1 MATISSPGV
10 GSGLDV
16 KSIVS
21 QLVEL
26 EKRPL
31 TQVQLRTTAAQA
43 RLSVVGQIKSQLAAL
58 DDSLRALT
66 LGSTYQAM
74 SVKSSA
80 EAVRGSASSTA
91 LEGQYN
97 VTVSQI
103 AQGQVAR
110 SAVLNGSVPVG
121 SGTLTIETGQWD
133 SGPVF
138 TPQGSALTINVTAT
152 DKLAD
157 IAKKINDANGAVR
170 AVVVNDT
177 GGQRLVLRA
186 TGTGVNA
193 GFRVQVAD
201 GDGTNTDNNG
211 LSRLGYDPAAGT
223 FGLTQTQAA
232 QDTVATVDGV
242 SVTSSNRTIANV
254 IPGVTLEVSAVTSQP
269 AVVDVARDGQA
280 VRKAVEGFVSAYNQL
295 NQLLSEALKYDPQ
308 TGNAGPMQG
317 DTTMVTLQG
326 ALRRL
331 IGAVGPG
338 VGDLK
343 RWSDLGV
350 QLGRDGNLSLNGAKL
365 DAALAD
371 PAAVKNLLANTDGP
385 VKGLAVQL
393 RDFTGG
399 ALASGGRMSLKT
411 QAIEGDIKR
420 LQEQAKRINEKAA
433 RSEERLLAQ
442 YARLDTT
449 LSQFNA
455 LNQYVTQQVAQWNKA
470 GNR

>member
-1 MATISSPGV
+1 MGRRYARRSKGSS
-10 GSGLDV
+10 
-16 KSIVS
+16 
-21 QLVEL
+21 
-26 EKRPL
+26 
-31 TQVQLRTTAAQA
+31 
-43 RLSVVGQIKSQLAAL
+43 
-58 DDSLRALT
+58 
-66 LGSTYQAM
+66 
-74 SVKSSA
+74 
-80 EAVRGSASSTA
+80 VRITSST
-91 LEGQYN
+91 
-97 VTVSQI
+97 
-103 AQGQVAR
+103 
-110 SAVLNGSVPVG
+110 
-121 SGTLTIETGQWD
+121 
-133 SGPVF
+133 
-138 TPQGSALTINVTAT
+138 
-152 DKLAD
+152 
-157 IAKKINDANGAVR
+157 
-170 AVVVNDT
+170 
-177 GGQRLVLRA
+177 
-186 TGTGVNA
+186 
-193 GFRVQVAD
+193 
-201 GDGTNTDNNG
+201 
-211 LSRLGYDPAAGT
+211 
-223 FGLTQTQAA
+223 
-232 QDTVATVDGV
+232 
-242 SVTSSNRTIANV
+242 
-254 IPGVTLEVSAVTSQP
+254 
-269 AVVDVARDGQA
+269 
-280 VRKAVEGFVSAYNQL
+280 
-295 NQLLSEALKYDPQ
+295 QLLSEALKYDPQ